1 MNDTDATAFGRQDS
15 PIDLFD
21 WIFSPLGHRNTW
33 PHLLKALT
41 DVMQASHQP
50 MFIAWG
56 EQRTL
61 LYNAAYALLPHS
73 GHPNALGTSLAPQ
86 GGDTLA
92 GRPFTI
98 TTLRDEAG
106 RPSGFVGTLSA
117 DAGRDAATE
126 AAGLLHSFVEALPGV
141 VYAKDRLGRMLV
153 ANRGTAELIG
163 KPQAEFLGKTDAE
176 NLGNEA
182 EASAIMANDRR
193 IMQSGVAEQVQE
205 AVRLPN
211 GTPAMWFSTKAPMR
225 DEAGRVIGLIGT
237 SIDVTERSRLEARR
251 LALVEL
257 ADRFRDLD
265 DPADIAYAAAE
276 ILGRTLQVSRA
287 GYGTIDPVAETIS
300 IDRDWNM
307 PGIKSL
313 AGILHFRDYG
323 SYVDDLKRGETVVF
337 ADAETD
343 PRTRDT
349 AQALKN
355 ISAQAAI
362 NMPVTEQ
369 GKFVAILYLNHADR
383 RDWPPTELEF
393 VRDVAM
399 RTRAAVARRQAE
411 LELQALAASL
421 EQQVAERTA
430 ERDRVWRNSRDLLV
444 VLNGEGT
451 LHLANPAWKAVL
463 GYDPEEVDGKTYAD
477 FVLPDDVSKTGG
489 ALQTALEVHDVSAFE
504 NRCRHKDGS
513 FRWMSWHTSMEGGL
527 VFAYGR
533 DVTEEKNQAEAL
545 QQAEAALRQSQKMEA
560 VGQLTGGIAHDFNNM
575 LSVVIGSLELLGRR
589 LDSADSRAH
598 RYVETATEGAKRA
611 ALLTQRLLAFSR
623 QQPLKPESIDA
634 NRLVSGMSDLLRHS
648 LGVEIQLEAV
658 LAGGL
663 WRTHADPNQL
673 ENVILN
679 LAVNAR
685 DAMPEGGRLTIE
697 TQNAHLD
704 ARYAA
709 AHLGIAAGQYVLVAV
724 TDTGMGM
731 PEGVIAKAFDPF
743 FTTKAVG
750 KGTGLGLSQV
760 YGFVKQSGGHVKIY
774 SEPGEGTTVKIY
786 LPRQAAGQQESDTDG
801 PASPLPRG
809 EQREVVLV
817 VEDEPAVR
825 ELSVELLSELGYRV
839 LEADGAAAALRLID
853 AHPDIALLFTD
864 VVMPEING
872 RKLAE
877 EACRRRKGLRVLFTT
892 GYTRNAVVHNGVLDA
907 GVDLIGKPFTIEELA
922 AKVRS
927 VLDA

>member
-1 MNDTDATAFGRQDS
+1 LNDFDAAAFGTQSS
-15 PIDLFD
+15 PIDLFE
-21 WIFSPLGHRNTW
+21 WKSSLLGPRDTW
-33 PHLLKALT
+33 SNLLKNLA
-41 DVMQASHQP
+41 DVMLASNQP

-56 EQRTL
+56 VQHVL
-61 LYNAAYALLPHS
+61 LYNGAFAALPAS
-73 GHPNALGTSLAPQ
+73 GHPQSLGAALQPPAH
-86 GGDTLA
+86 DTIA
-92 GRPFTI
+92 GMPFNI
-98 TTLRDEAG
+98 TTVYDEAG
-106 RPSGFVGTLSA
+106 EPCGIVGTLA
-117 DAGRDAATE
+117 AIARDDARQTAR
-126 AAGLLHSFVEALPGV
+126 LLHSFVEALPGV
-141 VYAKDRLGRMLV
+141 VYAKDLQGRMLV

-163 KPQAEFLGKTDAE
+163 KPPAAFLGKTDAE
-176 NLGNEA
+176 NLEDEA
-182 EASAIMANDRR
+182 EAAAIMATDAR
-193 IMQSGVAEQVQE
+193 IMQSGIAEQVEE

-211 GTPAMWFSTKAPMR
+211 GQPAVWFSTKAPLH
-225 DEAGRVIGLIGT
+225 DENGRVIGLIGT

-257 ADRFRDLD
+257 ADRFRDLE
-265 DPADIAYAAAE
+265 DPADIAYTAAE
-276 ILGRTLQVSRA
+276 ILGRTLDVSRA
-287 GYGTIDPVAETIS
+287 GYGSIDPVLETIS
-300 IDRDWNM
+300 VKRDWNL

-313 AGILHFRDYG
+313 AGMLHFRDYG
-323 SYVDDLKRGETVVF
+323 SYIEDLKRGETVVF
-337 ADAETD
+337 ADADKD
-343 PRTRDT
+343 PRTREN
-349 AQALKN
+349 AQALKD
-355 ISAQAAI
+355 ISAWAAI
-362 NMPVTEQ
+362 NMPLTEQ
-369 GKFVAILYLNHADR
+369 GQLVAILYLNHATAR
-383 RDWPPTELEF
+383 EWPEYELEF
-393 VRDVAM
+393 IRDVAM

-444 VLNGEGT
+444 VLNAEGT
-451 LHLANPAWKAVL
+451 LHLANPAWQAVL
-463 GYDPEEVDGKTYAD
+463 GYAPEDVNGKNYAD
-477 FVLPDDVSKTGG
+477 FVLPDDVSSTGA
-489 ALQTALEVHDVSAFE
+489 ALATAIGVHDVSAFE
-504 NRCRHKDGS
+504 NRCRHADGS
-513 FRWMSWHTSMEGGL
+513 FRWISWHTSMENAF

-533 DVTEEKNQAEAL
+533 DVTEEKAQAEAL
-545 QQAEAALRQSQKMEA
+545 QQAESALRQSQKMEA

-575 LSVVIGSLELLGRR
+575 LAVVIGSLELLARR
-589 LDSADSRAH
+589 LDGGDSRAQ
-598 RYVETATEGAKRA
+598 RYVESATEGAKRA

-623 QQPLKPESIDA
+623 QQPLRPESIDA
-634 NRLVSGMSDLLRHS
+634 NRLVSGMSDLLRRS
-648 LGVEIQLEAV
+648 LGAEIQLEAV

-704 ARYAA
+704 ARYVAT
-709 AHLGIAAGQYVLVAV
+709 HLGLAAGQYVLIAV

-731 PEGVIAKAFDPF
+731 PEEVIAKAFDPF

-786 LPRQAAGQQESDTDG
+786 LPRQAAGQQETD
-801 PASPLPRG
+801 AQDIISIVPRG
-809 EQREVVLV
+809 QQREVVLV

-825 ELSVELLSELGYRV
+825 ELSVEALSELGYRV

-864 VVMPEING
+864 VVMPEVNG
-872 RKLAE
+872 RKLAA
-877 EACRRRKGLRVLFTT
+877 EACRRRKDLKVLFTT

-907 GVDLIGKPFTIEELA
+907 GVELIGKPFTIEELA
-922 AKVRS
+922 AKVRA
-927 VLDA
+927 VLDS